1 MLDVDR
7 FSFLRRYSQFEE
19 DVREAMAS
27 APVLWVLKKH
37 SVPPGEEE
45 KRCHLCSDAIEF
57 GTPCEIDFG
66 DGRTL
71 PVHEECH
78 RTRGG
83 MSSAG
88 SMLALKAGV
97 KLVSVT
103 LAGEKATRLQ
113 QAMIED
119 FVGDHGSTL
128 GDHVLGHGVKWW
140 RRDAPTDDAKT
151 FTRLVRHMFIH
162 EREAPKFRF
171 YGGSVPVWNERGM
184 SWADYKAKGKRPGP
198 FYAELSSLQA
208 AYKQKHGKVERK
220 HPPFSKVLERTN
232 RLCAYCHAPVTADN
246 SLRLGCARDH
256 ILPLTRGG
264 SNDLSNFQPLHTFCN
279 GAKNSFN
286 GGHFPLAVLMG
297 RWLLERVGDSRQR
310 AWLPKMIQDLEK
322 VIV

>member
-7 FSFLRRYSQFEE
+7 FSFLRRVPRVEL

-27 APVLWVLKKH
+27 APVSWILRKA
-37 SVPPGEEE
+37 SVPPGA
-45 KRCHLCSDAIEF
+45 RCHLCSDAIEL

-66 DGRTL
+66 DGKAL

-88 SMLALKAGV
+88 CMLALKAGV
-97 KLVSVT
+97 KLVSGT
-103 LAGEKATRLQ
+103 LKGEKATRWQ
-113 QAMIED
+113 QEMIGD
-119 FVGDHGSTL
+119 FVGDHGATL
-128 GDHVLGHGVKWW
+128 GDHVLGHGVTWW
-140 RRDAPTDDAKT
+140 RRDAPIDDTKT
-151 FTRLVRHMFIH
+151 FIRLVRHMFIH

-171 YGGSVPVWNERGM
+171 FGGSVPAWDEKRI
-184 SWADYKAKGKRPGP
+184 SWTAYKARGKRPGP
-198 FYAELSSLQA
+198 FYAELISLQS

-220 HPPFSKVLERTN
+220 HPPFSEVLERTN
-232 RLCAYCHAPVTADN
+232 RRCAYCHASVLTDN

-256 ILPLTRGG
+256 IFPLTRGG
-264 SNDLSNFQPLHTFCN
+264 SNELSNFQPLHTFCN

-297 RWLLERVGDSRQR
+297 RWFLEQVGDSGQR
-310 AWLPKMIQDLEK
+310 IWLPKMIQNLDK
-322 VIV
+322 VVV